1 MIKHILTTFY
11 RTSLNARF
19 QLVTIF
25 FGLTMG
31 IVVSL
36 LIYIYVRTESGFDS
50 HHDHADRIFRLET
63 TLDLEGKTDHTA
75 KASLN
80 AGHALMEFYPEVENV
95 TQILNIGKQTVEIGD
110 QYFSTEKAIYADSNF
125 FDFFT
130 YRFIEG
136 SNADALQGPNKAVIS
151 KSIAKSYFGNEKS
164 AVGHTMKVN
173 KVDFL
178 VTGVYDETVYQS
190 HIPHQ
195 LFLSLST
202 LPKEFRDQR
211 NREFMWLTTYSY
223 ILLKEG
229 TDIGDLRDK
238 LSSFNEKH
246 LIPYASK
253 NELNGSLTF
262 ELEPVSAIHLND
274 SLRFDLAGAINPRY
288 LTVFSAIAVLTLFI
302 ALINYV
308 NLSTAQVSRRLKEIG
323 IKKSVGA
330 TRLSLLAQFLM
341 ETLVTIF
348 TSYCASL
355 VLLYLFLPE
364 LNGLTDRT
372 FNFWQV
378 IDARFIIASLLFII
392 AFGLLAGIY
401 PAILLSSYKPIH
413 ALQATQRVVGTT
425 VIQRMISPGS
435 VRKILVTFQFGI
447 SIFLIISTIVI
458 FWQFDHLRSQDMG
471 FEQEQVLVIDIPSD
485 TSISNNIQFI
495 KNELSGIAS
504 VTSVS
509 TASSVPG
516 TGYGSITMNVSQS
529 GGSEVKVLNSFFTD
543 DKFIELLD
551 IDLVTGRFFSREF
564 STDQKEA
571 FVINQAAAKFL
582 GWDDPIGKRIISPF
596 GQDGKVVGVIRDFNY
611 KSLHT
616 SIEPLLLMYT
626 PTTQGYLLVK
636 MSTNDLQATMQQ
648 VRSAWTKFDDAH
660 PYDYFFLDDQ
670 FQSQYVKEVRLSKI
684 FTYFSV
690 LGVVI
695 SCLGLIGLAI
705 FTNELKTK
713 EIAVRK
719 ALGASRVQILQLLS
733 KDFLWLIVL
742 ANLIAWPASFMV
754 VSNWLNTFAYRLDLT
769 FLPFIYGSMIAF
781 AIAMVT
787 IVYFSNKASRT
798 NIVKALKY
806 N

>member
-19 QLVTIF
+19 QLATIF

-36 LIYIYVRTESGFDS
+36 LIYIYVRTESSFDR

-75 KASLN
+75 KAALN
-80 AGHALMEFYPEVENV
+80 AGHSLMEFYPEVENV
-95 TQILNIGKQTVEIGD
+95 TQILNVGKQTIEIKD

-130 YRFIEG
+130 YPFIEG
-136 SNADALQGPNKAVIS
+136 SQIDALQGPNKAVIS
-151 KSIAKSYFGNEKS
+151 KSIAKSYFGSEKA
-164 AVGHTMKVN
+164 AVGHTMNVN

-178 VTGVYDETVYQS
+178 VTGVYDETVNQS

-202 LPKEFRDQR
+202 LPKEYRDQR

-229 TDIGDLRDK
+229 TDIDNFRNK
-238 LSSFNEKH
+238 LSLFNEKH

-262 ELEPVSAIHLND
+262 QLEPVSAIHLND

-288 LTVFSAIAVLTLFI
+288 LSVFSAIALLTLFI

-330 TRLSLLAQFLM
+330 TRLSLLAQFLV

-364 LNGLTDRT
+364 LNALTDRT

-378 IDARFIIASLLFII
+378 IDVRFIVTSLLFIV
-392 AFGLLAGIY
+392 AFGFLAGIY

-413 ALQATQRVVGTT
+413 ALQATQRVVGVTT
-425 VIQRMISPGS
+425 IQRMISPGS
-435 VRKILVTFQFGI
+435 VRKVLVTFQFGI

-485 TSISNNIQFI
+485 TSISNNVEFI
-495 KNELSGIAS
+495 KNEISQVPS

-509 TASSVPG
+509 TASTVPG
-516 TGYGSITMNVSQS
+516 TGYGSVTMNVSQS

-551 IDLVTGRFFSREF
+551 IGLVTGRFFSREF
-564 STDQKEA
+564 STDQREA

-596 GQDGKVVGVIRDFNY
+596 GQDGKVIGVIRDFNY

-616 SIEPLLLMYT
+616 SIEPLVLMYT

-636 MSTNDLQATMQQ
+636 MSTNNLQSTMQQ
-648 VRSAWTKFDDAH
+648 VSTTWTRFDNAH

-670 FQSQYVKEVRLSKI
+670 FQSQYIKEVRLSKI
-684 FTYFSV
+684 FSYFSV
-690 LGVVI
+690 LGVLI

-754 VSNWLNTFAYRLDLT
+754 VSNWLSTFAYRLDLT
-769 FLPFIYGSMIAF
+769 LLPFIYGSLIAF
-781 AIAMVT
+781 VIAMVT
-787 IVYFSNKASRT
+787 IVYFSNKASRG